1 MKAGRCDD
9 LLVEEAAARPGE
21 RDYPAVLL
29 HGHLHRPEPL
39 GVNGGNRWD
48 LALEVLDGVVAV
60 HAEAQ
65 RGDLARTVA
74 DDGTVE
80 IAVLVAE
87 EGSLVPAEGHADL
100 QVELLSRIHRVGLIL
115 VRVGQVG
122 HRMENV
128 RRRDGGVA
136 GAVNS
141 LLLYTSG
148 MALVSTLP
156 VLHNRFHT

>member
-1 MKAGRCDD
+1 MAGNWR
-9 LLVEEAAARPGE
+9 
-21 RDYPAVLL
+21 
-29 HGHLHRPEPL
+29 
-39 GVNGGNRWD
+39 D
-48 LALEVLDGVVAV
+48 LAFEVLDGVVAV

-65 RGDLARTVA
+65 RGDLAWTVA
-74 DDGTVE
+74 DAGTVE

-87 EGSLVPAEGHADL
+87 EGRLVPAEGHADL

-115 VRVGQVG
+115 
-122 HRMENV
+122 V